1 MHDGPSIYC
10 IPVLFLPEEGVRND
24 EAKVEAGLPALRLTL
39 PDQAQDR
46 PYIVYLYCFSLK
58 RE

>member
-1 MHDGPSIYC
+1 
-10 IPVLFLPEEGVRND
+10 VRND
-24 EAKVEAGLPALRLTL
+24 EARVEAGLPILRLTL
-39 PDQAQDR
+39 PERARDR